1 MTYSI
6 AVNLTLHVWP
16 YIQNILQKKWPEEKG
31 SPLKFNPKGLWCVG
45 MDGWIQVLV
54 NVSGICS
61 FFPWHI
67 QGLFKILRDD
77 NDLILD
83 QMFAKVV
90 GSTWLHQE
98 NINYVNCLEGS
109 IHGNCFVY
117 AKG

>member
-1 MTYSI
+1 MYD
-6 AVNLTLHVWP
+6 HP
-16 YIQNILQKKWPEEKG
+16 YKTFYKKNDQK
-31 SPLKFNPKGLWCVG
+31 KFNPKGLWCVG

-98 NINYVNCLEGS
+98 NINNVNCLEGS